1 MNQVQTTDEMISE
14 LSDDAKIVLIKIGLD
29 WKKMTGNSCS
39 WVSNELLVSLLRVE
53 HSWTI
58 NSLQKFSGCGRAGI
72 EWGFM
77 PKFKEYNLII
87 RDEEASGRFI
97 HWKLSDVGREVLTI
111 MLSACTECGNTGL
124 CGNCNGTGVP
134 VVVENCNHTV
144 WTDCEWCS
152 EDGKDSD
159 GDECWHCIG
168 PGQTCTTCN
177 DTGYRKCG
185 WCCGYSRDEDDKGK
199 CRHCNIERTY
209 RSLRINS

>member
-1 MNQVQTTDEMISE
+1 MDQVKTTDEMISE
-14 LSDDAKIVLIKIGLD
+14 LSDDAKIVLIKMGID
-29 WKKMTGNSCS
+29 WKNMTGNASS
-39 WVSNELLVSLLRVE
+39 WVANELLVALLRVE

-111 MLSACTECGNTGL
+111 MLSSCTECGNTGVCSK
-124 CGNCNGTGVP
+124 CGGEGTP
-134 VVVENCNHTV
+134 ENADPCDHTV
-144 WTDCEWCS
+144 YTDCEEC
-152 EDGKDSD
+152 DANGKDSD

-168 PGQTCTTCN
+168 PTQTCDKCN
-177 DTGYRKCG
+177 GTGYKKCM

-199 CRHCNIERTY
+199 CTYCNIERTY

>member
-1 MNQVQTTDEMISE
+1 MNQVKTTDEMISE
-14 LSDDAKIVLIKIGLD
+14 LSDDAKIVLIKMGID
-29 WKKMTGNSCS
+29 WKNMTGNASS
-39 WVSNELLVSLLRVE
+39 WVANELLVALLRVE

-111 MLSACTECGNTGL
+111 MLSSCTECGNTGVCSK
-124 CGNCNGTGVP
+124 CGGEGTPENADPCDHTVYTDCEECDANTCDKCNGTGY
-134 VVVENCNHTV
+134 
-144 WTDCEWCS
+144 
-152 EDGKDSD
+152 K
-159 GDECWHCIG
+159 
-168 PGQTCTTCN
+168 
-177 DTGYRKCG
+177 KCM

-199 CRHCNIERTY
+199 CTYCNIERTY